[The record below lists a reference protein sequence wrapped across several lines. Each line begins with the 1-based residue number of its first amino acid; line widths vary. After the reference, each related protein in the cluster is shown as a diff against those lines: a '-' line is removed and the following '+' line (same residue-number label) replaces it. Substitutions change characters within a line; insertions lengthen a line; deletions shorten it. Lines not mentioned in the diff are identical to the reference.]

1 MKMKIDLS
9 TSFTLVYLPT
19 PSSLFN
25 TFNSIMKIKI
35 DLNTSFSLVY
45 LPTFLDPFNNI
56 MKMKIGLSTSFT
68 LVYLSRLPSPFN
80 TFISIMQIKIDLRA
94 FFIFISCHP

>member
-19 PSSLFN
+19 SSSLFN

-45 LPTFLDPFNNI
+45 LPTFLDTFNNI

-68 LVYLSRLPSPFN
+68 LVCLSRLPSPFN
-80 TFISIMQIKIDLRA
+80 TFIIIMQIKIDLRA

>member
-1 MKMKIDLS
+1 MKIDLS
-9 TSFTLVYLPT
+9 TSFILVYRPT

-35 DLNTSFSLVY
+35 DLQHFSFVY
-45 LPTFLDPFNNI
+45 LPTLLDTFNNI

-68 LVYLSRLPSPFN
+68 LVYLSQIPSPFN
-80 TFISIMQIKIDLRA
+80 TFMSIMQIKIDL
-94 FFIFISCHP
+94 

>member
-45 LPTFLDPFNNI
+45 LPTFLDTFNNI
-56 MKMKIGLSTSFT
+56 MK
-68 LVYLSRLPSPFN
+68 
-80 TFISIMQIKIDLRA
+80 
-94 FFIFISCHP
+94 